1 MTREA
6 ASSDNFRAPKTVKE
20 LVDRLGEMKNS
31 RLSPRDRLEFL
42 LDNPVVKSQEVFSHE
57 LAFEV
62 DARSRCRR
70 LEDLEHIQRTLRE
83 LGNAWSAGP
92 LEEDVRRGGT
102 QLLGY
107 LGDWLEDALR
117 VERRHEIEM
126 LEQLWESAPNVEEHF
141 FPGRKSGDA
150 PVENVVPPEV
160 REVLEEHRKNQ
171 EEIVRENL
179 ANVDGFD
186 DKGDEKTGASGKSA
200 LEEYREALEK
210 HVVDLDE
217 MPRDAESLEREA
229 LEAHT
234 KVLEKFARDLPEPRP
249 AGVSVMPMAQSPS
262 ASRIGD
268 IVKVRDRARETAR
281 EPGLRLDPLT
291 VQRWTNCIEET
302 LPGRD
307 WAYERQEFIPE
318 LEGARVVWFCSMG
331 KLTLEVRELEGTDE
345 VEVSLAP
352 SSREPLD
359 EKSRGH
365 RFHSLSTV
373 SRRMSRKKLDE
384 MNSDPSEMLS
394 TLLPR

>member
-1 MTREA
+1 
-6 ASSDNFRAPKTVKE
+6 
-20 LVDRLGEMKNS
+20 
-31 RLSPRDRLEFL
+31 
-42 LDNPVVKSQEVFSHE
+42 
-57 LAFEV
+57 
-62 DARSRCRR
+62 
-70 LEDLEHIQRTLRE
+70 
-83 LGNAWSAGP
+83 
-92 LEEDVRRGGT
+92 
-102 QLLGY
+102 
-107 LGDWLEDALR
+107 
-117 VERRHEIEM
+117 
-126 LEQLWESAPNVEEHF
+126 
-141 FPGRKSGDA
+141 
-150 PVENVVPPEV
+150 VVPPEV

-186 DKGDEKTGASGKSA
+186 DKGDEKTGASGKEV

-217 MPRDAESLEREA
+217 SLEARA
-229 LEAHT
+229 LEEHKKILAELERANLVVDGFDDREEE
-234 KVLEKFARDLPEPRP
+234 KSALEKFARDLPEPRP

-268 IVKVRDRARETAR
+268 IVKVRDRARENAR

-307 WAYERQEFIPE
+307 WAYERQELIPE